1 LPEEAQRLQAV
12 HLAVAE
18 VAPGLRIA
26 RLRLEAAAEAEPQMR
41 ATVQVQVEESLAIWA
56 GQVPLAKRLSWDQE
70 AASR

>member
-26 RLRLEAAAEAEPQMR
+26 RLRLEAAVEVHLQA
-41 ATVQVQVEESLAIWA
+41 QVQAEESLAIWA
-56 GQVPLAKRLSWDQE
+56 GQVPPAKRLSWDQE